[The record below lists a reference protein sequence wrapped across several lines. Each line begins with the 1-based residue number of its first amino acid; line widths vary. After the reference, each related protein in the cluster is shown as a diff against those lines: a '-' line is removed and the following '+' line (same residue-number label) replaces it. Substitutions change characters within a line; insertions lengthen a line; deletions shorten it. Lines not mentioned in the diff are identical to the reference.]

1 MSGTLSETSQASSV
15 REVTFLKAEDQTKIL
30 EERLVL
36 TTTTKIPFYVTS
48 CIPYHKSSK
57 TTRWV
62 SFKDFLKIKYSEG
75 KTCMVAIIVW
85 KRIHWSSII
94 GKNILQFSWL
104 EFLMYFCNILAMRIA
119 CLMKGMAHTVCV
131 QEFDWF
137 INTFHI
143 FFGNCNFLCWYWIE
157 FSLVAIFFRHKVN
170 WLDFR
175 CVENYFGDFLFCNC
189 PKMCKFIWVVDCTFL
204 LMKCWLKC
212 LDF

>member
-1 MSGTLSETSQASSV
+1 
-15 REVTFLKAEDQTKIL
+15 
-30 EERLVL
+30 
-36 TTTTKIPFYVTS
+36 
-48 CIPYHKSSK
+48 
-57 TTRWV
+57 
-62 SFKDFLKIKYSEG
+62 
-75 KTCMVAIIVW
+75 
-85 KRIHWSSII
+85 
-94 GKNILQFSWL
+94 
-104 EFLMYFCNILAMRIA
+104 MYFCNILAMRIA

-189 PKMCKFIWVVDCTFL
+189 PKICKFIWVVDCTFL

-212 LDF
+212 LDLSSNLMIFYLQTVKSIKAEPQVNNSMYVIFTLNIWLCPKLFTMIICNG